1 MLRQAV
7 EPSPT
12 PGIFVVIE
20 SLLHERPVAQ
30 TAAGIGHEERWMY
43 ALGRSQTSA
52 SAACACRVIKSKI
65 TVVQRGG
72 NEVMFHATEIFPE
85 FLELRTRKS
94 LSMKGEESIA
104 DFGAMFDGSKH
115 MTINSR

>member
-20 SLLHERPVAQ
+20 RFLHDCAIAQ
-30 TAAGIGHEERWMY
+30 PAARIGHEERWMY

-52 SAACACRVIKSKI
+52 SAARAGRIVKGKI
-65 TVVQRGG
+65 AVVQRGG
-72 NEVMFHATEIFPE
+72 NEVMFLAAEIFPE
-85 FLELRTRKS
+85 PFQLRTRKP
-94 LSMKGEESIA
+94 LSMK
-104 DFGAMFDGSKH
+104 
-115 MTINSR
+115 